1 MNATQTPLISLTN
14 AGLHRDGRW
23 LVRGIS
29 LTVRPAE
36 IVTLIGPN
44 GSGKS
49 TTARMALGLLK
60 PDEGQAQRQP
70 TLKVGYVPQKI
81 SLDWTLPLTV
91 QRFMSLTQAVTG
103 SAIARALDQTG
114 ISHLA
119 NNQVRDLSGGEFQRM
134 N

>member
-1 MNATQTPLISLTN
+1 LNATQTPLISLTN

-119 NNQVRDLSGGEFQRM
+119 NNQVRDLSGDHSG
-134 N
+134 